1 MSKIIT
7 DTIQKIVKRPMS
19 EGGFNFR
26 QHAETSADIVL
37 FDTGEVDENGNKIY
51 SNVQEEIEKI
61 GENIEITGDLIT
73 IDDIDAI
80 CGASIEGVTASEV
93 EF

>member
-1 MSKIIT
+1 MAENYKVFDDGTWSLFTEGINDLSQKANNA
-7 DTIQKIVKRPMS
+7 IQGVKQNGTELTP
-19 EGGFNFR
+19 
-26 QHAETSADIVL
+26 
-37 FDTGEVDENGNKIY
+37 DENGVI
-51 SNVQEEIEKI
+51 
-61 GENIEITGDLIT
+61 NIELSMDEDLIT